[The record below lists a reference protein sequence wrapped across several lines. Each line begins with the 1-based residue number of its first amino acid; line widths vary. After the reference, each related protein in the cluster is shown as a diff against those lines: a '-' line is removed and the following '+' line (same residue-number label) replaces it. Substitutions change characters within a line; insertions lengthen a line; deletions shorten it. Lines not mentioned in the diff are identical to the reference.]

1 MRKKQFFLFLLLATL
16 FFGFYFLGKNNF
28 FPINLKLFTP
38 QKLAQTY
45 PQLTPTPTPTPKP
58 LTFSEMN
65 SLYGPCVKLP
75 TLMYHHVQDME
86 TAIGKNQTSLT
97 VDTNTFRQQMQYLK
111 DKGYKSVYMS
121 DVLNFF
127 DHNAPIPGK
136 GILITFDDGYDD
148 FSANAVPVLREFGFV
163 STLFVST
170 GLMDNPGYLSW
181 NTIKDLATR
190 GDVVF
195 ANHTWS
201 HRNVGAGRVD
211 VEREI
216 GTADV
221 QLEERG
227 LNSPKLFAYPYGLE
241 STWGKEILQSL
252 GYKLAFTTRAGSTLC
267 EKQRLDLP
275 RVRVGNSPLLNYGI

>member
-1 MRKKQFFLFLLLATL
+1 MTL

-38 QKLAQTY
+38 KKLAETY
-45 PQLTPTPTPTPKP
+45 PSGTPTPTPTPRP

-65 SLYGPCVKLP
+65 ALYGPCVKLP
-75 TLMYHHVQDME
+75 VLMYHHVQDIE
-86 TAIGKNQTSLT
+86 AAKSKNQTSLT
-97 VDTNTFRQQMQYLK
+97 VDTNTFREQMKYLK
-111 DKGYKSVYMS
+111 DRGYRSAYMS

-127 DHNAPIPGK
+127 EGGAVIPTK
-136 GILITFDDGYDD
+136 SILITFDDGYDD
-148 FSANAVPVLREFGFV
+148 FASNAVPILREFSFV

-181 NTIKDLATR
+181 NTIEDLAKQ

-201 HRNVGAGRVD
+201 HRNVGANRAD

-216 GTADV
+216 KTADL

-227 LNSPKLFAYPYGLE
+227 LNTPKLFAYPYGIE
-241 STWGKEILQSL
+241 SDWGKEILESL
-252 GYKLAFTTRAGSTLC
+252 KYELAFTTAPGTILC
-267 EKQRLDLP
+267 EKQRLELP
-275 RVRVGNSPLLNYGI
+275 RVRVGNSPLGNYGL

>member
-1 MRKKQFFLFLLLATL
+1 MKKKQFLLFLLLVTL
-16 FFGFYFLGKNNF
+16 FFGLYFLGKNHF
-28 FPINLKLFTP
+28 FPENLKFLTP

-45 PQLTPTPTPTPKP
+45 PSQTPTPTPTPRP

-65 SLYGPCVKLP
+65 SLYGPCVTIP

-86 TAIGKNQTSLT
+86 VAKGKNQASLT
-97 VDTNTFRQQMQYLK
+97 VDTNTFRQQMKYLK
-111 DKGYKSVYMS
+111 DRGYRSAYMS

-127 DHNAPIPGK
+127 DHGSPISPK
-136 GILITFDDGYDD
+136 SVLITFDDGYDD
-148 FSANAVPVLREFGFV
+148 FASNAVPILREFGFV
-163 STLFVST
+163 STLFVPT

-181 NTIKDLATR
+181 KVVKDLATS

-201 HRNVGAGRVD
+201 HRNVGANRAD

-216 GTADV
+216 TTADL

-241 STWGKEILQSL
+241 STWGKEILGGL
-252 GYKLAFTTRAGSTLC
+252 GYKLAFSTRPGSTLC

-275 RVRVGNSPLLNYGI
+275 RVRVGNSPLGNYGL